1 MRSWNVRLEDIAN
14 MENARRCRTKA
25 GQGKRDR
32 KSVFRF
38 DDDKRLGYLVMKVAS
53 GVYEPLPPMEFDH
66 HDKGSGKVRHICCPA
81 FRDQIVHW
89 MIVQALQPHLMQ
101 HFIKHT
107 VASIPGRGL
116 EYGRNVLRSWAQ
128 CRSSAK
134 WILKTDVRKFYESVD
149 VQILI
154 GMLSRHIRDERV
166 VDLIRRSLT
175 IPGRAG
181 LTLGSY
187 LSQWMANFYLSDFDH
202 WVKEELQVSCY
213 LRYMDDMTLGF
224 SSRRKARKALEL
236 MTARLAEIGLEVK
249 TQGSGSASIFRW
261 RDQFIDM
268 LGYRSYSDGF
278 QELRRRNYLADRR
291 LVDRIEKN
299 GCSRFQALSLLSRR
313 GFVVHSD
320 CVRFLERIDTLIQS
334 KRIKEIAHERIAI

>member
-14 MENARRCRTKA
+14 MENARRCRAKA

-32 KSVFRF
+32 KSVVRF
-38 DDDKRLGYLVMKVAS
+38 DDDRRLEYLVKKVAS
-53 GVYEPLPPMEFDH
+53 GAYIPLPPVEFDH

-89 MIVQALQPHLMQ
+89 MIVQALQPCFMQ

-116 EYGRNVLRSWAQ
+116 EYGRDVIRSWVQ
-128 CRSSAK
+128 SRSSAK

-149 VQILI
+149 VEILI
-154 GMLSRHIRDERV
+154 GMLSRHIRDRRV
-166 VDLIRRSLT
+166 IDLIRRSLT
-175 IPGRAG
+175 IPGRTG

-202 WVKEELQVSCY
+202 WVKEELQVTCY

-224 SSRRKARKALEL
+224 PSKRQARKALEL
-236 MTARLAEIGLEVK
+236 MTARLAKIGLEVK
-249 TQGSGSASIFRW
+249 TKGSGSASIFRW
-261 RDQFIDM
+261 RDLFIDM

-278 QELRRRNYLADRR
+278 QELRRRNYLGIRR
-291 LVDRIEKN
+291 LAGRIEKN
-299 GCSRFQALSLLSRR
+299 GCSRFQAKSLLSRR

-320 CVRFLERIDTLIQS
+320 CSSFLNRIETLIQD
-334 KRIKEIAHERIAI
+334 KKIKEIAHERIAV